1 MARHYLSVLKNKQI
15 YLIRHGQT
23 DYNKQGIVQGG
34 GIDSN
39 LNALG
44 RAQAEAF
51 YQYYRYIPFD
61 KVYTSGLKRTWQSV
75 QQFIDAGIPW
85 EVQAGLNEINW
96 GYREGKAITPEED
109 AYYHDVIRRWQ
120 TGEDNLRIEGGESP
134 MDVRQRQ
141 LVALDVILS
150 RPEEE
155 TILICMHG
163 RAMRVI
169 LTTLL
174 HYPLSAM
181 DMFEHHNLCL
191 YKLHY
196 TGSLVS
202 VELFD
207 DTKHL
212 AQVDVSE
219 FL

>member
-1 MARHYLSVLKNKQI
+1 LKNKQI